1 MYVQVPLVTQYVSF
15 GRNLVQDS
23 DGGVMMSG
31 YRTLSETLYRVV
43 NGNANLANEAQ
54 ELERLGFL
62 RRPEDPIGEMFSPT
76 SLSEEEARELEEM
89 RHSMIATE
97 RVVVTP
103 MVNEETSGVFQQ
115 ATVQLRDYGNGP
127 NSASVQGAQRLW
139 RVQDTHEDKAKAAR
153 QAENYA
159 QNMSLLADKSEPHDE
174 WKRKAQ
180 RRQHERIR
188 REQEEHKARLEEEK
202 KRKKRYNDDGVP
214 ENIQMV
220 SAEELFGKD
229 EAERREKQRNEDQK
243 VPQ

>member
-1 MYVQVPLVTQYVSF
+1 
-15 GRNLVQDS
+15 
-23 DGGVMMSG
+23 MMSG

-54 ELERLGFL
+54 ELERLGSL

-115 ATVQLRDYGNGP
+115 ATVQPRDYGNGP
-127 NSASVQGAQRLW
+127 NSASVLGAQRLW
-139 RVQDTHEDKAKAAR
+139 RVQDTHDPNDDLYHREKVAPNGTHEDKAKAAR

-180 RRQHERIR
+180 RRQQERIR

-202 KRKKRYNDDGVP
+202 
-214 ENIQMV
+214 
-220 SAEELFGKD
+220 
-229 EAERREKQRNEDQK
+229 
-243 VPQ
+243 